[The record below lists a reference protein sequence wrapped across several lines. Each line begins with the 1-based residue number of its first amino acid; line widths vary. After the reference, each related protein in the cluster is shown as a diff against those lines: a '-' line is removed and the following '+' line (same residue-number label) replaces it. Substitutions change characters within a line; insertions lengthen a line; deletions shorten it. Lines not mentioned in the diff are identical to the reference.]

1 MGYSRVDKI
10 TQLRALI
17 LPVVEASGYMLW
29 GLDFNTASKY
39 PCLRV
44 FIEHEKGVS
53 LDTCAM
59 ISRQISAV
67 LDVEDP
73 LSGAYD
79 LEVSSPGLDRK
90 FFDIEQY
97 KDYIDQDIL
106 IKLWAPVQNK
116 KKFQAKLIKVDVG
129 NEKLS
134 FSFEDSSQQ
143 DLVSLEKVELSLS
156 QIKQAN
162 LFIDDKIFSK

>member
-1 MGYSRVDKI
+1 MRQEENLKQVIQPAVESCGYV
-10 TQLRALI
+10 
-17 LPVVEASGYMLW
+17 LW
-29 GLDFNTASKY
+29 GLEYMPRKSSGLLRVYIDHKNGIVIKDCEAASK
-39 PCLRV
+39 
-44 FIEHEKGVS
+44 
-53 LDTCAM
+53 
-59 ISRQISAV
+59 QISYV

-97 KDYIDQDIL
+97 EAYIGQGIL
-106 IKLWAPVQNK
+106 VKLWAPVQNK
-116 KKFQAKLIKVDVG
+116 KKFQAKLIKVDVE

-134 FSFEDSSQQ
+134 FSFKDSVQK
-143 DLVSLEKVELSLS
+143 DLASLDDIDLSLS

>member
-1 MGYSRVDKI
+1 MRQEESLEQVIKPAVESCGYV
-10 TQLRALI
+10 
-17 LPVVEASGYMLW
+17 LW
-29 GLDFNTASKY
+29 GLEYLPRKSSGLLRVYIDHENGIVIKDCEAASK
-39 PCLRV
+39 
-44 FIEHEKGVS
+44 
-53 LDTCAM
+53 
-59 ISRQISAV
+59 QISYV

-97 KDYIDQDIL
+97 EAYIDQDIL
-106 IKLWAPVQNK
+106 VKLWAPVQNK
-116 KKFQAKLIKVDVG
+116 KKFQAKLVKVDVE

-134 FSFEDSSQQ
+134 FSFKDSVQK
-143 DLVSLEKVELSLS
+143 DLASLDNVDLSLS

>member
-1 MGYSRVDKI
+1 MMRQEESLKQVIQPAVESCGYV
-10 TQLRALI
+10 
-17 LPVVEASGYMLW
+17 LW
-29 GLDFNTASKY
+29 GLEYLPRKSSGLLRVYIDHENGILIEDCEAASK
-39 PCLRV
+39 
-44 FIEHEKGVS
+44 
-53 LDTCAM
+53 
-59 ISRQISAV
+59 QISYA

-97 KDYIDQDIL
+97 KAYINQDIL

-116 KKFQAKLIKVDVG
+116 KKFPAKLIKVDVE

-134 FSFEDSSQQ
+134 FSFKDSDQK
-143 DLVSLEKVELSLS
+143 DLASSGDIDLSLS